1 MDNTLTAPTWT
12 STKYPH
18 PDDWSAALD
27 RASQVARI
35 RAMVGELARLDAA
48 LFDAARDYVKMHIDD
63 LDVIETHLRQALEAL
78 DAADDRMTETEMR
91 MG

>member
-48 LFDAARDYVKMHIDD
+48 LFDAARDFAEMHKDD
-63 LDVIETHLRQALEAL
+63 LYSIETTLRQALEAL
-78 DAADDRMTETEMR
+78 EAADDRQQENELR
-91 MG
+91 NQ

>member
-1 MDNTLTAPTWT
+1 MDNTLTVVCTH
-12 STKYPH
+12 YPH
-18 PDDWSAALD
+18 PDDWSAVLD

-48 LFDAARDYVKMHIDD
+48 LFDAARDFSRMHVDD
-63 LDVIETHLRQALEAL
+63 LDAVETHLRQALEAL
-78 DAADDRMTETEMR
+78 DAADQQQTETELR